1 MFSIFNIFKNKK
13 NNQAPAKGHYVVI
26 KPKAYEAAKVNRL
39 TWSWNTYKYTAD
51 QIIYK
56 FLKVLVARSCNE
68 YMNDPHAVK
77 FLSLLENN
85 VIGDKGIS
93 LQAQAKDQNGELDQK
108 ANEAHEKAWKEW
120 QKAKYCDVKQQQ
132 NFIGLCKLA
141 IKTCARE
148 GECLIRIVKGKNA
161 GAWGFALQ
169 LIDPRRLD
177 IDKNDVSIQPNGNFI
192 RFGIEFNSYGKPLK
206 YYIKRY
212 DDDLLNQTY
221 GEPYDVIPADE
232 IIHLFLP
239 QFIDQKRGIPWFA
252 PVLMHMNML
261 NGFEVAAVEHARA
274 GACQMGFITNS
285 DPEAYDDE
293 DDKTN
298 MDMEIEASPATFHE
312 LPPGYKVEKFD
323 PNYPNGEFDVF
334 SKSILRS
341 IAVGLN
347 AGYSSVSGDLSS
359 VNFSS
364 LRQGILDEREVWK
377 GLQEW
382 FKSGFCEKVHAYWLK
397 YSLLYSRIKCGNGY
411 LKPERIEKYKN
422 VTWSM
427 RRWSWVDP
435 VKDVNAAAISVQN
448 GFRSRSD
455 VIREQGR
462 DPDDVWNEVEKE
474 NETIKTKGILIK
486 DEVIR
491 DVGEE
496 SEPETTK

>member
-1 MFSIFNIFKNKK
+1 MFSIFNLFKNKK
-13 NNQAPAKGHYVVI
+13 NIQTPAKGHYVVVR
-26 KPKAYEAAKVNRL
+26 PKAYEAAKTNRL

-51 QIIYK
+51 QIVYK
-56 FLKVLVARSCNE
+56 FLKPLVARSCNE

-93 LQAQAKDQNGELDQK
+93 LQAQAKDQNGELDTK

-132 NFIGLCKLA
+132 NFISLCKLA

-148 GECLIRIVKGKNA
+148 GECLIRIIKGRNA

-177 IDKNDVSIQPNGNFI
+177 IDKNDVSIQPNGSFV
-192 RFGIEFNSYGKPLK
+192 RFGIEFSSYGKPLK
-206 YYIKRY
+206 YYIKKY

-221 GEPYDVIPADE
+221 GEPYDIIPADE

-239 QFIDQKRGIPWFA
+239 QFIDQKRGIPWFS

-274 GACQMGFITNS
+274 GACQMGFITNN
-285 DPEAYDDE
+285 DPEAYDEDE
-293 DDKTN
+293 NNEDID
-298 MDMEIEASPATFHE
+298 IEASPASFQQ
-312 LPPGYKVEKFD
+312 LPAGYDVKKFD

-334 SKSILRS
+334 NKAILRD
-341 IAVGLN
+341 IAAGLCT
-347 AGYSSVSGDLSS
+347 GYAELTGDLTS

-364 LRQGILDEREVWK
+364 LRHGVIETREVWK

-382 FKSGFCEKVHAYWLK
+382 FKSLVIERIHEEWLK
-397 YSLLYSRIKCGNGY
+397 YSLLASKIKCGNGY
-411 LKPERIEKYKN
+411 LKPERIDKYKE
-422 VTWSM
+422 VTWTM
-427 RRWSWVDP
+427 RRWMWVDP
-435 VKDVNAAAISVQN
+435 VKDVNSASISVQN

-462 DPDDVWNEVEKE
+462 DPDEVWEEIQKE
-474 NETIKTKGILIK
+474 NDILRAKGILVK
-486 DEVIR
+486 DEVIK
-491 DVGEE
+491 DVGDNPEE
-496 SEPETTK
+496 QTDK